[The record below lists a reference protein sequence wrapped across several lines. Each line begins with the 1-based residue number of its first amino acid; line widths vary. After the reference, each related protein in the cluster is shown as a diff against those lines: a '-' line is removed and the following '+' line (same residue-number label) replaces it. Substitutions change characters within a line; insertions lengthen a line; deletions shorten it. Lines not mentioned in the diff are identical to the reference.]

1 MDLKTMNAIINVELT
16 INKMLFRL
24 KLEDI
29 SDKKRKGIET
39 IVKDLD
45 SVLEVL
51 KMNLKEFD
59 LLYSQNT
66 ELHKQILIL
75 KKEIQDFQVKELE
88 L

>member
-1 MDLKTMNAIINVELT
+1 MNAIINVELT

-29 SDKKRKGIET
+29 SNKKRKGIET

-51 KMNLKEFD
+51 KMNIKEFD

-75 KKEIQDFQVKELE
+75 KKEIQDFHAKELE

>member
-1 MDLKTMNAIINVELT
+1 MNAIINVELT

-24 KLEDI
+24 KLENI

-75 KKEIQDFQVKELE
+75 KKEIQEFHAKELE